1 MFVDSILKVM
11 ISIAMTLRKSVTSLK
26 ELYSSNEKNEDNI
39 VPMLSSNGQIELFA
53 LYDEIAD
60 IENDNDEPII
70 LNTPNKDGES
80 TGVITDAIF
89 ISNNSDNKEKAL
101 EFYCVCVIG
110 KGAECFLRSEYRGI
124 STDNL
129 LRKWLGISRQ
139 Q

>member
-1 MFVDSILKVM
+1 
-11 ISIAMTLRKSVTSLK
+11 
-26 ELYSSNEKNEDNI
+26 
-39 VPMLSSNGQIELFA
+39 MLSSNGQIELFA

-80 TGVITDAIF
+80 TGVITDAILLA
-89 ISNNSDNKEKAL
+89 IIPTTKKKLLSLLSMRYRKRCRVL
-101 EFYCVCVIG
+101 
-110 KGAECFLRSEYRGI
+110 LRSEYRGI

>member
-1 MFVDSILKVM
+1 
-11 ISIAMTLRKSVTSLK
+11 
-26 ELYSSNEKNEDNI
+26 
-39 VPMLSSNGQIELFA
+39 MLSSNGQIELFA

-101 EFYCVCVIG
+101 EFIEYALSENVPTRLVWKSRMTFPKSLLSLPLTMIIWKKCSKTG
-110 KGAECFLRSEYRGI
+110 NRLRFPAITKNCR
-124 STDNL
+124 
-129 LRKWLGISRQ
+129 SRH
-139 Q
+139 